1 MRGNAMTDKLDQFA
15 SLFKSAD
22 KPTMIHDDI
31 VVKKLIV
38 VGDESVGNIDSHLE
52 SVRKFASILERDE
65 PEWQALAVTTTSAVS
80 SLRDVIRGVGP
91 DLIIAHRDLGETSR
105 RTERSLGVILDELLW
120 DSPTPVL
127 ILPDDENGKA
137 VIPAT
142 PPGKLMI
149 ATDHLTGD
157 NVLVDYG
164 ARLTP
169 EDGTL
174 VMAHIEDDGVFE
186 HYMREIER
194 IPEIESSI
202 ARERIRERLLDTPKN
217 YVASCIAVLR
227 EAGLS
232 VHIEDVIRF
241 GHRVRDYE
249 RLVDEHGIELL
260 CLHAHWDD
268 APARLGM
275 AYMIAT
281 RCRRLPLL
289 FV

>member
-1 MRGNAMTDKLDQFA
+1 MRHIDMTDRLDQFA

-22 KPTMIHDDI
+22 KPTMIHDD
-31 VVKKLIV
+31 VVIKKVIV
-38 VGDESVGNIDSHLE
+38 VGDDTVGDIDTHLTA
-52 SVRKFASILERDE
+52 VRRLLGVVDRDQ
-65 PEWQALAVTTTSAVS
+65 PAWQALAVKSTSAIS
-80 SLRDVIRGVGP
+80 SLRDVIRGVAP
-91 DLIIAHRDLGETSR
+91 DLIVAHRDLGETAR

-120 DSPTPVL
+120 DAPTPVFV
-127 ILPDDENGKA
+127 LPDDNTGKVA
-137 VIPAT
+137 VPDAPLRKI
-142 PPGKLMI
+142 MV

-157 NVLVDYG
+157 NTLVDYG
-164 ARLTP
+164 ARFTP
-169 EDGTL
+169 DDGTL
-174 VMAHIEDDGVFE
+174 LIAHIEDDAAFA

-194 IPEIESSI
+194 IPEIETAV
-202 ARERIRERLLDTPKN
+202 ARERIRERLLETPRN
-217 YVASCIAVLR
+217 YIASCIKVLR
-227 EAGLS
+227 DAGLS
-232 VHIEDVIRF
+232 LHVEDVVRF

-249 RLVDEHGIELL
+249 KLVADHNVELL